1 MYLNELGKEVIVPIK
16 MTGARG
22 ADFTAAFD
30 KAKIP
35 KRMRKE
41 IRKNYTWHH
50 YDDFDPTTGE
60 CTMQLVLRKAH
71 QATYPHKGF
80 VAQYEKFHGV
90 KYKN

>member
-1 MYLNELGKEVIVPIK
+1 
-16 MTGARG
+16 
-22 ADFTAAFD
+22 
-30 KAKIP
+30 
-35 KRMRKE
+35 MRKE

-50 YDDFDPTTGE
+50 CDDFDPTTGE

-71 QATYPHKGF
+71 QATYPHKGS